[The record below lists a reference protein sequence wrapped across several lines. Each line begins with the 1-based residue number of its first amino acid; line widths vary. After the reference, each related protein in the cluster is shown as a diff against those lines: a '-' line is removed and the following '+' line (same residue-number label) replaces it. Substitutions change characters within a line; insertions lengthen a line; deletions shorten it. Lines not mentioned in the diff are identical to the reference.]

1 MRAVKTVITAAGNLK
16 RAEPKSDELVLLL
29 RALQDVNVPKF
40 LEMDLPLFDGI
51 ISDLFPGKNR
61 PNLDY
66 GALMKTMKIEI
77 QKAGLQG
84 TKFFIAKIV
93 QLYEMIVV
101 RHGLMLVGP
110 TGGGKSSNLHVLENT
125 LGSLKKQGI
134 VGFAYESVKILQLNP
149 KSITMG
155 QMYGA
160 YLSEYVLTPFFSFF
174 YTLYLIHLL
183 NLQSFPLIFNLII
196 FHFF

>member
-16 RAEPKSDELVLLL
+16 RAEPKSDELILLL

-77 QKAGLQG
+77 KKAGLQG

-110 TGGGKSSNLHVLENT
+110 TGGGKSSNLHILQNT
-125 LGSLKKQGI
+125 LGSLKKEGI
-134 VGFAYESVKILQLNP
+134 LGFAYENVKIFQLNP

-155 QMYGA
+155 QMYGT
-160 YLSEYVLTPFFSFF
+160 YLSFSVLTLSFCLSFSL
-174 YTLYLIHLL
+174 TLSISL
-183 NLQSFPLIFNLII
+183 S
-196 FHFF
+196 

>member
-134 VGFAYESVKILQLNP
+134 VGFAYENVKILQLNP

-160 YLSEYVLTPFFSFF
+160 YVSEYVLTPFFSFF
-174 YTLYLIHLL
+174 YTLYLLHVL
-183 NLQSFPLIFNLII
+183 NL
-196 FHFF
+196 